1 MTARD
6 RITRGYRP
14 DFDIDAADGHQGR
27 DGDTPACCN
36 PDHLAETTNGAN
48 IMPSV
53 PAATAEAN
61 TAATRW

>member
-6 RITRGYRP
+6 RITR
-14 DFDIDAADGHQGR
+14 R